1 MGSYCSCS
9 GSLKNNN
16 DIVIPNNFINGKLE
30 EPMGHFRKEKQ
41 EKKANIKRFKTFNAN
56 AKDKKPDRK
65 RTIAQQDKNSFISSS
80 SCNLHHKIITNSK
93 ISQELIN
100 EFYSKY
106 KPLDDDVQVEE
117 VQLAYGDNG
126 MEYRGEWNKFKGE
139 RHGRGILM
147 INKEKIYLGYWKN
160 DKMNG
165 LGKQIYFEI
174 DIDNLSNDKIFT
186 ENKNYSYYIGEWKD
200 NYQEGKGK
208 ESWPDGTFYEGEYR
222 KGKKWGEGKLLLP
235 DGSTYDGQFKDGE
248 VNGKGKI
255 IYPDKREYEGEWVNN
270 KFNGKGVFIWPDGR
284 KYTGEYSNN
293 LKDGYGIFEWPN
305 GKKYRGQWA
314 KGKQNAEG
322 EIYDP
327 IKDKWTAGKWN
338 MGKKVKCNM

>member
-9 GSLKNNN
+9 GSLKYNN
-16 DIVIPNNFINGKLE
+16 DIIIPNNFINGKIE

-65 RTIAQQDKNSFISSS
+65 RTIAQKDNNSFISSS
-80 SCNLHHKIITNSK
+80 SCNLQHKIITNSK

-106 KPLDDDVQVEE
+106 KPLDDNVQVEE
-117 VQLAYGDNG
+117 IQLAYGDG
-126 MEYRGEWNKFKGE
+126 GIEYRGEWNKFKGE

-174 DIDNLSNDKIFT
+174 DIDNISFDKIFT
-186 ENKNYSYYIGEWKD
+186 ENKNYSYYIEERGKNHGLMVLIMKENIEKVKNGEKE
-200 NYQEGKGK
+200 NY
-208 ESWPDGTFYEGEYR
+208 YYLMV
-222 KGKKWGEGKLLLP
+222 LLMM
-235 DGSTYDGQFKDGE
+235 G
-248 VNGKGKI
+248 
-255 IYPDKREYEGEWVNN
+255 
-270 KFNGKGVFIWPDGR
+270 
-284 KYTGEYSNN
+284 N
-293 LKDGYGIFEWPN
+293 LK
-305 GKKYRGQWA
+305 
-314 KGKQNAEG
+314 
-322 EIYDP
+322 
-327 IKDKWTAGKWN
+327 
-338 MGKKVKCNM
+338 MVK